1 MRPSSRPLLLGFVL
15 AGLLAGC
22 SSGEGDAPAGPQLP
36 QVDAFAPGTCRTAAP
51 DVIAVGQALPRLG
64 GGGVVD
70 AQVKDGLRDAQRR
83 LVSVRDKAGPA
94 YAPAFEDL
102 VGSIGIVRI
111 RADGNTYE
119 PQFGKTLKASY
130 ERVVALCTA
139 PGSQSPDPAGS
150 PAP

>member
-1 MRPSSRPLLLGFVL
+1 MRPSSRLLLLGFVL

-70 AQVKDGLRDAQRR
+70 AQRR

-94 YAPAFEDL
+94 YAPAFVDL

-150 PAP
+150 PAT